1 MIAPIL
7 LHLLTQRPP
16 VDYHAKTIIL
26 HIDPAHPDSAA
37 IAQAAQVIQRGG
49 LVAFPT
55 ETVYGL
61 GANALE
67 AAALDRIYAAKRRPA
82 SDPLIAHIAHPD
94 QLAVLAADVPY
105 AAQRLAAAFWPGPLT
120 MVLRR
125 AAHVPANIAAGLDT
139 IAVRM
144 PIHPVARA
152 LIEAAGTPIAA
163 PSANTFTRPSATTA
177 AHVLEDLYGRV
188 DVVIDGG
195 PTPLGVEST
204 VIDLTGPQA
213 VILRPGG
220 LILQDIQRILPDVHV
235 EQRFVAEGEAVS
247 SPGQLT
253 KHYAPRA
260 RVMLYEGQ
268 ADAVRD
274 AITDTAQRYLANGR
288 RVGILAVDEDAEHYT
303 RLGARIIALGARDDH
318 AAIARVL
325 FGAMRALDAQ
335 GVDVILAPLLGGD
348 GLGEAIRDR
357 LTRAAEGRIY
367 RVGGS
372 EA

>member
-1 MIAPIL
+1 
-7 LHLLTQRPP
+7 

-26 HIDPAHPDSAA
+26 HTDSAVPDPAA
-37 IAQAAQVIQRGG
+37 IAQAAQVIRNGG

-61 GANALE
+61 GADALN

-82 SDPLIAHIAHPD
+82 SDPLIAHIAQAE
-94 QLAVLAADVPY
+94 QLAQLAAEVPY

-120 MVLRR
+120 LVLKR
-125 AAHVPANIAAGLDT
+125 APHVPANIATGMDT

-188 DVVIDGG
+188 DVIIDGG
-195 PTPLGVEST
+195 PAPLGVEST
-204 VIDLTGPQA
+204 VIDLTGVHP
-213 VILRPGG
+213 VVLRPGG
-220 LILQDIQRILPDVHV
+220 LVMEDLLRVLPDITAQ
-235 EQRFVAEGEAVS
+235 QRFLAEGEATS

-253 KHYAPRA
+253 KHYSPRA
-260 RVMLYEGQ
+260 RLMLYDGD
-268 ADAVRD
+268 ADAVRA
-274 AITDTAQRYLANGR
+274 AISDTAQRYLANGR
-288 RVGILAVDEDAEHYT
+288 RVGVLAVEEDAQHYT
-303 RLGARIIALGARDDH
+303 RLGARIIALGARGDSP
-318 AAIARVL
+318 AIARVL

-335 GVDVILAPLLGGD
+335 GVDIILAPLLGGD

-357 LTRAAEGRIY
+357 LLRAAEGRVY
-367 RVGGS
+367 TLGKHD
-372 EA
+372 A

>member
-1 MIAPIL
+1 
-7 LHLLTQRPP
+7 
-16 VDYHAKTIIL
+16 VDYQAKTIVL
-26 HIDPAHPDSAA
+26 HINPAVPEDHI
-37 IAQAAQVIQRGG
+37 IAQAAQVIRAGG

-61 GANALE
+61 GANALDS
-67 AAALDRIYAAKRRPA
+67 AALDRIYAAKRRPA

-94 QLAVLAADVPY
+94 QLGQLAADVPY
-105 AAQRLAAAFWPGPLT
+105 AAQRLATAFWPGPLT

-125 AAHVPANIAAGLDT
+125 AAHVPDNIATGMDT

-152 LIEAAGTPIAA
+152 LIEASGTPIAA

-188 DVVIDGG
+188 DIVIDGG
-195 PTPLGVEST
+195 ATPLGVEST
-204 VIDLTGPQA
+204 VIDLTGAQP
-213 VILRPGG
+213 VVLRPGG
-220 LILQDIQRILPDVHV
+220 LVMEDLLRVLPDITAI
-235 EQRFVAEGEAVS
+235 QRFVNEGEATS
-247 SPGQLT
+247 APGQMS

-260 RVMLYEGQ
+260 RLMLYDGSVE
-268 ADAVRD
+268 AVRE

-288 RVGILAVDEDAEHYT
+288 KVGVLAGDEDAPYFT
-303 RLGARIIALGARDDH
+303 KLGVRIIALGKRDDS

-335 GVDVILAPLLGGD
+335 NVDVILVPMMGGA

-357 LTRAAEGRIY
+357 LMRAAEGRIY
-367 RVGGS
+367 QVGD
-372 EA
+372 A